1 MTKKLR
7 CGREE
12 KNLTLLHEPL
22 AWDRVVGGEASN
34 QTGRGRHK
42 NFQSFDELAKA
53 RVMFGNNRTRLTDIS
68 ICISIVLRD
77 IEPLI
82 TNNLF
87 FCQQPTTGK
96 QLASSKEKSIRQ
108 HTQKKCMILQAKNK
122 RTQKGM

>member
-1 MTKKLR
+1 MNHSLGIGLLGGRLQIRPDVGDTKI
-7 CGREE
+7 
-12 KNLTLLHEPL
+12 
-22 AWDRVVGGEASN
+22 
-34 QTGRGRHK
+34 
-42 NFQSFDELAKA
+42 FQSFDELAKA
-53 RVMFGNNRTRLTDIS
+53 RAMFGNNRTRLTDIS

-108 HTQKKCMILQAKNK
+108 HTQKKRMILQAKNK